1 MARMHSDGRGTSGS
15 DRPVNRKNPR
25 WVDYDED
32 EVVDLVVK
40 LRRDGYDPS
49 QIGLKL
55 RDEYGIPDIK
65 QITDKKVTEI
75 LEEEGL
81 ELNLPEDLKN
91 LLEKAES
98 LQNHLDE
105 HTHDSDAERTLELT
119 EAKIRRIAQYHRQE
133 GNIDENWKYNRE

>member
-1 MARMHSDGRGTSGS
+1 MHSDGRGTSGS